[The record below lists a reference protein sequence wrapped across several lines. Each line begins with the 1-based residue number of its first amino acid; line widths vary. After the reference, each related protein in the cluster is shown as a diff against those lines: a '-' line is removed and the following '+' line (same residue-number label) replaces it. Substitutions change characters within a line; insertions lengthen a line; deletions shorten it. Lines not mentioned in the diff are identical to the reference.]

1 MDPITTLATRL
12 GEHLRQFNAQV
23 TTAESCTGG
32 GIAEAI
38 TRIPGSSAWFPTDV
52 KTKSAAPTTVGEIL
66 LFEFLKPLGISAY
79 ELSIKMD
86 ISYKRMIDILQNES
100 SITDKECLSLSVIFN
115 TDVYFWWNL
124 YNNYK
129 NWMQCKNIL

>member
-1 MDPITTLATRL
+1 VVSLLVIRL
-12 GEHLRQFNAQV
+12 VYIFKKA
-23 TTAESCTGG
+23 
-32 GIAEAI
+32 
-38 TRIPGSSAWFPTDV
+38 TDV
-52 KTKSAAPTTVGEIL
+52 KTKSAAPTTVGEML

-100 SITDKECLSLSVIFN
+100 SITEKECLSLSVIFN

-124 YNNYK
+124 HNNYN
-129 NWMQCKNIL
+129 NWMQRKNIL